1 MGGRMLQH
9 GSEIPE
15 VKIKKKGR
23 DRWEVSS
30 ETSFDNL
37 DIMWKLVNNNMSDPS
52 IRSDTGHHLEFF
64 WSFIH
69 RLFSEYWIP
78 GCLAK
83 PAHAAL
89 LLLRLP
95 AIGRSTIMQQRQGW
109 AVSFCFGCNRRK
121 WEIKLGAKWRSQGR
135 RASSLP
141 RLSHLRSWQPPLA
154 PRKTTLCKWIFSM
167 CFLKRLRNMFL
178 HIRLF
183 CQAGVCNA
191 NYGCNFAQQQ
201 SVLPKCQRR
210 ARDRG
215 DDPTERPIRH
225 SLSTVTPPPI
235 ARRL

>member
-1 MGGRMLQH
+1 MGSVLWNILWQ
-9 GSEIPE
+9 
-15 VKIKKKGR
+15 
-23 DRWEVSS
+23 
-30 ETSFDNL
+30 F
-37 DIMWKLVNNNMSDPS
+37 MWKLVNNNMSDLS

-83 PAHAAL
+83 PAHATL

-178 HIRLF
+178 HTHLF

-191 NYGCNFAQQQ
+191 NYSRNFAQQQ
-201 SVLPKCQRR
+201 SVSQNAKEEQGTEVTIPQKGLLGTPSALWLHLHCAEVIKWIDSILLHWR
-210 ARDRG
+210 AF
-215 DDPTERPIRH
+215 H
-225 SLSTVTPPPI
+225 KYNN
-235 ARRL
+235 